1 MEESKTMATAE
12 SKAIETTA
20 TKALSKATLDN
31 KIKNELISEF
41 EEFMTNKY
49 GRCIKVI
56 PYEDSTSAHNFS
68 LASPALDETGR
79 TVWVK
84 VDVAIP
90 RGNRSTNVYD
100 GDEMASRYQ
109 QNVEQ
114 YNVKVANRATDK
126 AKKEAEKALKK
137 SKKAKKSKEA
147 TATASAS
154 TSIATIGTVNN
165 GYIGTVDW
173 DSKPL

>member
-1 MEESKTMATAE
+1 MEESKTIVATE
-12 SKAIETTA
+12 SKSIKTP
-20 TKALSKATLDN
+20 SKAVLDS

-41 EEFMTNKY
+41 EEFMTAKY

-68 LASPALDETGR
+68 LASPTTDETGR

-114 YNVKVANRATDK
+114 HNVKAINRAIDK
-126 AKKEAEKALKK
+126 AKKEAERAFKK
-137 SKKAKKSKEA
+137 SKKMKKSEEA
-147 TATASAS
+147 TTTNIEMA
-154 TSIATIGTVNN
+154 NY
-165 GYIGTVDW
+165 GYIGTMAW
-173 DSKPL
+173 DSKSF